1 MALIR
6 IDYDGLS
13 AQATKLNT
21 IRENYVGLSS
31 RLHAMI
37 DQIKDGWEGEASVA
51 YYEKM
56 SNYHSKSLKMSNL
69 FDEFRDYTN
78 FVATEFQATD
88 NRCADLISKSF

>member
-13 AQATKLNT
+13 AQASKLSA
-21 IRENYVGLSS
+21 IRDNYVGLSS
-31 RLHAMI
+31 RLHGMI
-37 DQIKDGWEGEASVA
+37 DQIKEGWKGEASVA

-78 FVATEFQATD
+78 YVATEFQTTD
-88 NRCADLISKSF
+88 SRCADLINKSF